1 MQATCSTRCFTAAKA
16 TRAARRG
23 AAQPVRAAADTPRL
37 EKAKPGEMVDSLGYK
52 LMRPGVKA
60 SPGGRQACCSL
71 LTACWELCKRGG
83 PAGASRK

>member
-23 AAQPVRAAADTPRL
+23 AAQPVRAMADTPRL

-60 SPGGRQACCSL
+60 SQGGRGACCPL
-71 LTACWELCKRGG
+71 LAACWARCRRGG

>member
-16 TRAARRG
+16 SRVARRS

-37 EKAKPGEMVDSLGYK
+37 EKAKAGEMVDSMGYK

-60 SPGGRQACCSL
+60 SWGAWDGCPALPAACWAQCSRGGR
-71 LTACWELCKRGG
+71 
-83 PAGASRK
+83 PAASRQ